1 MSPWQFLRWV
11 TVVLNVAMVV
21 VVVNGVRVAQG
32 NCEGFDVWRI
42 DACRSGSGPGSGVS
56 LGVIVFVWVAGNVLL
71 RVPHLFQRPHR
82 STSSPQVHG
91 QGAGPGPGRA
101 EPAAAD
107 TTDPL
112 GVDVQYLRRLAGLRD
127 DGILTEEEFTE
138 QKTRLLAGP
147 GTRGSAP
154 SVDVDRLRTVAA
166 LRDEEILTEAEFESQ
181 KAMLLGAG
189 DEPVL
194 DVDGLRRLGAL
205 RSDGILTD
213 EEFAAQKKRLLPEAR
228 RRTPLVRRPGR
239 SAR

>member
-11 TVVLNVAMVV
+11 TVVLNLAMVV
-21 VVVNGVRVAQG
+21 VVVNGVRVAQD
-32 NCEGFDVWRI
+32 NCEGLDVWRI

-71 RVPHLFQRPHR
+71 RVPHVFQRPHR
-82 STSSPQVHG
+82 SPSSPRTYG
-91 QGAGPGPGRA
+91 EAAGPPGRT
-101 EPAAAD
+101 EAA

>member
-1 MSPWQFLRWV
+1 V
-11 TVVLNVAMVV
+11 TVVLNLAMVV
-21 VVVNGVRVAQG
+21 VVVNGVRVAQD

-71 RVPHLFQRPHR
+71 RVPHVFQRPHR
-82 STSSPQVHG
+82 STSSPQRYG
-91 QGAGPGPGRA
+91 EGTGPPGRA
-101 EPAAAD
+101 EGAAAA

-127 DGILTEEEFTE
+127 DGILTDEEFAE

-166 LRDEEILTEAEFESQ
+166 LRDEEILTDAEFESQ

-189 DEPVL
+189 DGPVL
-194 DVDGLRRLGAL
+194 DVDSLRRLGAL

-213 EEFAAQKKRLLPEAR
+213 EEFAAQKKRLLPETR
-228 RRTPLVRRPGR
+228 RRIRLVRRPGR